1 MKYLYGPET
10 GRARQ
15 GPDPTRWN
23 SRWEF
28 AVQSSAG
35 RSSPPSWQHGD
46 AAQFHAQNDN
56 GVAHG
61 PAWSKVKQFRR
72 GPEVG
77 FKAMKVKL
85 SPSGLVAASSQSERR
100 RLKGKRKKR
109 NK

>member
-28 AVQSSAG
+28 TVQSSAG
-35 RSSPPSWQHGD
+35 RSPPPSWQHGD
-46 AAQFHAQNDN
+46 AAQSHAQNNN

-72 GPEVG
+72 EAEVG
-77 FKAMKVKL
+77 SIAMKEKL

-100 RLKGKRKKR
+100 RLKGKKKR
-109 NK
+109 E